1 MITKAGV
8 AIVLGIE
15 TADISDSVYD
25 WAVKQFFLVTG
36 LKSAEETKTQR
47 RFVNRA
53 TLYFKLNARDIKSID
68 TLKIDNDEKDFT
80 LFSDLKFNPDSGLV
94 YYTGGFS
101 GGQLVEMTYTVN
113 SYTEK
118 DIHDYLV
125 SLLVA
130 KSMSM
135 FTPDKIQQV
144 SSIKIGKF
152 SKKFGSAASN
162 LESYNEVLESEI
174 QRTVYLIN
182 DNDTDLDLGHII

>member
-36 LKSAEETKTQR
+36 LKSAEESKTQR
-47 RFVNRA
+47 QFVNRA
-53 TLYFKLNARDIKSID
+53 TLYFKLNAKDIKTID
-68 TLKIDNDEKDFT
+68 TLKVDNEEQDFT

-94 YYTGGFS
+94 YYTSGFS
-101 GGQLVEMTYTVN
+101 GGQLVEITYTLN
-113 SYTEK
+113 AYTSK

-135 FTPDKIQQV
+135 FTPNKIQQV
-144 SSIKIGKF
+144 NSIRIGKF
-152 SKKFGSAASN
+152 TKKFGSAASN
-162 LESYNEVLESEI
+162 LESYNDVLESEI

>member
-1 MITKAGV
+1 MIDKAGV
-8 AIVLGIE
+8 AVVLGIE
-15 TADISDSVYD
+15 TTDISDSVYD

-53 TLYFKLNARDIKSID
+53 TLYFKLNATDIKSID
-68 TLKIDNDEKDFT
+68 TLKVDNEEEDFT
-80 LFSDLKFNPDSGLV
+80 LFSDLKFNPDTGLI
-94 YYTGGFS
+94 YYTSGFS
-101 GGQLVEMTYTVN
+101 GGQLVEITYTVN
-113 SYTEK
+113 AYTEK

-144 SSIKIGKF
+144 NSIRIGKYQ
-152 SKKFGSAASN
+152 KKFGSAASN

-174 QRTVYLIN
+174 HRTIYLIN
-182 DNDTDLDLGHII
+182 DNDSDLDLGHII